1 MPKKHKPRRHSSSNT
16 ASKSLTKR
24 VPPSVPKCVKPCPEH
39 NGYITD
45 FIDVHGVNVQFLF
58 KKVSDGYDICM
69 RRDSSI
75 KWTCVKSDISFS
87 PTTRNNFRTQ
97 PTLSKAIAVAE
108 SWAEIE
114 FPDIR

>member
-1 MPKKHKPRRHSSSNT
+1 MHKKHPKRYNSSK
-16 ASKSLTKR
+16 AAKSLTKR

-45 FIDVHGVNVQFLF
+45 FIDAHGTRAQFLF
-58 KKVSDGYDICM
+58 KKIPNGYDVYL
-69 RRDSSI
+69 RDDSSI
-75 KWTCVKSDISFS
+75 KWACIKSDISFS
-87 PTTRNNFRTQ
+87 PTTRSHFKTQ

-108 SWAEIE
+108 SWLEIK